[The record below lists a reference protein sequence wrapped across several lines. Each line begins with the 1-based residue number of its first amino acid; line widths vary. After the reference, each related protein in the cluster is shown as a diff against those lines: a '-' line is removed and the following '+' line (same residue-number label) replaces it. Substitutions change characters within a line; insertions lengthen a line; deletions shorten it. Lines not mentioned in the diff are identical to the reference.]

1 MKECSD
7 LNAHM
12 EHSVDSLEENLTSKI
27 NAETE
32 CKHAPTH
39 LLKSMQRIKL
49 TCKLLKCL
57 SKQSST
63 FLKGKNFQTLK
74 IIIFTIPII

>member
-1 MKECSD
+1 
-7 LNAHM
+7 M
-12 EHSVDSLEENLTSKI
+12 EHSVDSLEENLASKI

-32 CKHAPTH
+32 CRHTPTH

-57 SKQSST
+57 PKQSST
-63 FLKGKNFQTLK
+63 LFKGKKKKSGLSKSLYSLYLLSNK
-74 IIIFTIPII
+74 K